1 MTSEAFQLP
10 TSSYHCSPIYALLS
24 TLPCPMASSPRIMT
38 LLGILQKT
46 SVAWTHPSKC
56 QQGFVH
62 STAFSPISPHQSF
75 TFCTQCYSRYFSF
88 SSECFLYVALQPAP
102 ALLHQAKEVKTQEVP
117 VQLAFICPASLPL
130 LWINLSPPCC
140 LCCLLFRA
148 TFYTTI
154 PWILGMLCLLESF
167 KCSSKG
173 FPKTGQLSKGK
184 TDSNGLAGA
193 NCGS

>member
-1 MTSEAFQLP
+1 
-10 TSSYHCSPIYALLS
+10 
-24 TLPCPMASSPRIMT
+24 MASSPRIMA
-38 LLGILQKT
+38 LLGILQKI

-88 SSECFLYVALQPAP
+88 SSECFLYVALQPAL
-102 ALLHQAKEVKTQEVP
+102 ALLHQAKVPMKTQEVP

-148 TFYTTI
+148 TFYSEYFLSTI
-154 PWILGMLCLLESF
+154 PRILGMLCLLESF

-173 FPKTGQLSKGK
+173 FPKTGQLSKGQ
-184 TDSNGLAGA
+184 NR
-193 NCGS
+193 